1 MSDSLISQELI
12 ETIFVSLQEEDRN
25 IRKIIKGL
33 FNFLKENEYSNNEIR
48 IALQEFFTIRREYI
62 ISEYNLTYNQV
73 GFIVENLIMGIDL
86 PTNPHSANVSVT
98 ADSSTSNSNVS
109 ISESNSQGT
118 LTNTNETEDE
128 ESSED
133 EHLPRTRYVRFRN
146 GYSSYDQLFSDPFI
160 GLQSI
165 PSSHNRFASL
175 FNQSNYYVNSNG
187 LFSTLN
193 TNYQPS
199 TINISTGL
207 QQGNLQ
213 QPNTNL
219 PSTVNLGTMTT
230 HQLIGSLSNI
240 LIAAANNPNL
250 VNMPDEED
258 IEDDEPFVGTSN
270 GPTNNIALNLFN
282 IILNSP
288 AIRAPHMEDVKN
300 VINEEELEKL
310 EVKDWPS
317 LDKEKYKTCPICL
330 DDYSEESKVRL
341 LKCEHGFH
349 PECID
354 KWLTD
359 CNYKCPVCRDDSNKH
374 HAEI

>member
-1 MSDSLISQELI
+1 MSESLISQELI
-12 ETIFVSLQEEDRN
+12 ETIFVSLQEEDKN

-33 FNFLKENEYSNNEIR
+33 FNFLKENNYSNNEIR
-48 IALQEFFTIRREYI
+48 IALQEFFSIRRDYI
-62 ISEYNLTYNQV
+62 VSEYNLTYNQV
-73 GFIVENLIMGIDL
+73 GYIVENLIMGIDL
-86 PTNPHSANVSVT
+86 SINTQSSNVNVSSESSSLNANVT
-98 ADSSTSNSNVS
+98 VS
-109 ISESNSQGT
+109 SESTQGT
-118 LTNTNETEDE
+118 QTYVNDETEDE
-128 ESSED
+128 DSED
-133 EHLPRTRYVRFRN
+133 EHFPRTRYVRF
-146 GYSSYDQLFSDPFI
+146 STSTTYDPYFGDPFI
-160 GLQSI
+160 GLNTM
-165 PSSHNRFASL
+165 PTRNRFASF

-193 TNYQPS
+193 TGNQPS
-199 TINISTGL
+199 TINISAGL
-207 QQGNLQ
+207 NEGISQQQ
-213 QPNTNL
+213 NTDL
-219 PSTVNLGTMTT
+219 PSTIPSTVNLNTMTT
-230 HQLIGSLSNI
+230 HQLLGSLSNI
-240 LIAAANNPNL
+240 LIAAANNPNFA
-250 VNMPDEED
+250 NMDDEDE
-258 IEDDEPFVGTSN
+258 EPFVGTTN

-300 VINEEELEKL
+300 VINDEELAKL
-310 EVKDWPS
+310 EVKNWTS

-330 DDYSEESKVRL
+330 DDYSDESKVRL